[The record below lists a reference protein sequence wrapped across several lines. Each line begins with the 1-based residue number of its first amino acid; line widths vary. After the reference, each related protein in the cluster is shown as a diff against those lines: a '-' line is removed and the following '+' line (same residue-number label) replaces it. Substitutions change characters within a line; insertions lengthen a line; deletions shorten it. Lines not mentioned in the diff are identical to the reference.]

1 MKSFLCACVLCLF
14 ITVPERA
21 VGNLITESKY
31 EILSN
36 GDSVCYIV
44 GKSYSDTLIFLKDVP
59 LYELEKKRESKMEYS
74 TTASNFFQTRVLD
87 YEYHVKRYHAVLT
100 NFCIQLLTYE
110 ERQALLD
117 RESGFCFFCAVDA
130 NGRVCSI
137 PRFVL
142 PKDMTEVFTPER
154 LYELSR
160 LVKNNAMFPPPPA
173 SMTFAS
179 MFLIIY
185 VNVRFLEEGVFH
197 EANLYR

>member
-117 RESGFCFFCAVDA
+117 RESGFCFFAQWTRTD
-130 NGRVCSI
+130 G
-137 PRFVL
+137 F
-142 PKDMTEVFTPER
+142 
-154 LYELSR
+154 
-160 LVKNNAMFPPPPA
+160 
-173 SMTFAS
+173 
-179 MFLIIY
+179 
-185 VNVRFLEEGVFH
+185 VRFPVSC
-197 EANLYR
+197 YPKT